1 MNDKLEIHHQ
11 QERELAFLILK
22 GRLDAYW
29 SATLSESLDE
39 LLKDSLYDIRLDM
52 KGVDYMS
59 SAGIRILLTYY
70 KKLETIQG
78 SLRLT
83 NPSDKVK
90 AVIEMAGLRMLFD
103 AGDKATTRDDRET
116 FTEQTIGHTHYRF
129 LTLDE
134 KNTLQGILTG
144 NPEIIY
150 SPTVLSGQYVTINF
164 QQPKFGVGLGAFGDT
179 FDDFKARLGE
189 FIALGDVIAWLPT
202 DGKNRPDYLKKQGL
216 LVPKVNLLYGM
227 LCEGRFSHLVHF
239 ENPGPEKGIRFSQLL
254 EDIQQLI
261 PLQDTCLLMIAE
273 AAGLV
278 GASLAQSP
286 VVSMTDNKPF
296 FSFPAI
302 REQLSFPPEQ
312 THHGMLTVTTGVTST
327 SQEGWSNSFLRPMAP
342 ESKWRGHFHSAVF
355 SYHPLK
361 KQATDYRENIQ
372 TLFDDH
378 QFITILHLTNDYRP
392 AVGIG
397 ESEFKHGSCWF
408 GAIDSFKHQ
417 KRDQP

>member
-11 QERELAFLILK
+11 QERGLAFLILK

-29 SATLSESLDE
+29 SAMLSESLDE
-39 LLKDSLYDIRLDM
+39 LLKEGLYDIRLDM
-52 KGVDYMS
+52 KGIDYMS

-70 KKLETIQG
+70 KKLETIRG
-78 SLRLT
+78 SLRIT

-103 AGDKATTRDDRET
+103 AGEKTTIRDEREA

-129 LTLDE
+129 KALDE
-134 KNTLQGILTG
+134 RSTMHGTLAG
-144 NPEIIY
+144 NPELIY
-150 SPTVLSGQYVTINF
+150 SPSVSNGQCVLIDL
-164 QQPKFGVGLGAFGDT
+164 QQPKFGVGLGAFGDA

-202 DGKNRPDYLKKQGL
+202 DGKNRPDYLMKQGV
-216 LVPKVNLLYGM
+216 LVPKANLLYGI

-239 ENPGPEKGIRFSQLL
+239 ENPGPEKGIPFSQLL
-254 EDIQQLI
+254 KDIRQLM
-261 PLQDTCLLMIAE
+261 PMQDTCLLMIAE

-278 GASLAQSP
+278 GASLSQSP
-286 VVSMTDNKPF
+286 VAPMVEHQPF
-296 FSFPAI
+296 
-302 REQLSFPPEQ
+302 LSFPVIRDQVNFPSEQ
-312 THHGMLTVTTGVTST
+312 THHGMLSVTTGVFSPIK
-327 SQEGWSNSFLRPMAP
+327 EDWRNSFLRPM
-342 ESKWRGHFHSAVF
+342 EKEGKLMGHFHSAVF

-361 KQATDYRENIQ
+361 KQAIDYRESIQ

-408 GAIDSFKHQ
+408 GPIDPLKY
-417 KRDQP
+417 